1 MGELDRRVGVDTPGT
16 MTTPQQEPGGVPSAV
31 TLVFGAPRA
40 MRAIRALGLRPVV
53 VTVGVDPSGD
63 DALADALLRDVE
75 SQLLAHELACRIGPA
90 GFVALLGV
98 VGAEH
103 AVGRAHDLRALL
115 AGSRGSTR
123 TALASVTLLADDE
136 VDRTALIAAIERANA
151 AIAAADH
158 DTPVTLTAADRARFR
173 TEVCDRVL
181 AASRARVAGA
191 DADLEPDRLDGLA
204 VVGAVARCYA
214 LMTSTGWTPAD
225 ALQELRTWAAE
236 RRLGTDAVDGLA
248 EVIASDDG

>member
-1 MGELDRRVGVDTPGT
+1 M
-16 MTTPQQEPGGVPSAV
+16 PSAV

-40 MRAIRALGLRPVV
+40 MRSIRALGLQPVV
-53 VTVGVDPSGD
+53 VTVGVDPSDDD

-75 SQLLAHELACRIGPA
+75 SHLLDHELACRIGSA

-103 AVGRAHDLRALL
+103 AVGRAHDVRATL
-115 AGSRGSTR
+115 ARRLGSTR
-123 TALASVTLLADDE
+123 TASASVALLADDE

-151 AIAAADH
+151 AIAAADA
-158 DTPVTLTAADRARFR
+158 DTPVTLAAADRARFR

-191 DADLEPDRLDGLA
+191 DTDLEPDRLDGLA

-214 LMTSTGWTPAD
+214 LMTSTGWTPAE

-236 RRLGTDAVDGLA
+236 RRLDTAAVDGLA
-248 EVIASDDG
+248 EVIASDDA